1 MRPLRSR
8 KPLAEEAAD
17 QIRDEILAGRLG
29 QGERLVETRIAEA
42 LNISRGPVREA
53 FKLLRAE
60 ALVREERNSGTYV
73 VSLSSSDIHEIY
85 DLRAAIESRAAKLL
99 ARRGHPAEI
108 DEMKRALAELEEAAG
123 RADVAAVSRTDL
135 AFHET
140 VCRLTGN
147 QRLHAVFMR
156 YVPIVRTVIRL
167 DEYLYRSPGEIAD
180 EHRPLLAAIEKRD
193 PDLAAALFEAH
204 IEHAFGL
211 VAEYIDH
218 LPGAPD
224 GTPLPT

>member
-1 MRPLRSR
+1 
-8 KPLAEEAAD
+8 
-17 QIRDEILAGRLG
+17 
-29 QGERLVETRIAEA
+29 
-42 LNISRGPVREA
+42 
-53 FKLLRAE
+53 
-60 ALVREERNSGTYV
+60 
-73 VSLSSSDIHEIY
+73 
-85 DLRAAIESRAAKLL
+85 
-99 ARRGHPAEI
+99 RRGHPADI
-108 DEMKRALAELEEAAG
+108 DELKRALTELEEAAG

-147 QRLHAVFMR
+147 DRLHAVFMR

-180 EHRPLLAAIEKRD
+180 EHRPLLAAIETRD
-193 PDLAAALFEAH
+193 SDIAAALFEAH

-218 LPGAPD
+218 LPAASD
-224 GTPLPT
+224 GT